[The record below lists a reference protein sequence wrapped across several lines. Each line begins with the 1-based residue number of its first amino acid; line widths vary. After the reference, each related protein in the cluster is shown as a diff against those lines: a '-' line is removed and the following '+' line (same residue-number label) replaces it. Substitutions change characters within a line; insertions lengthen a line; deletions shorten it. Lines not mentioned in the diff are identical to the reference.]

1 MKIDISPEIQFQT
14 ARSGGKGGQNVNK
27 VETAVIG
34 SWHIGNSNLVTEEQ
48 KAILIKALD
57 NQVNSEGCWMVK
69 SRESRSQLENKSIT
83 ITKMNERLNQLLA
96 PVKKRIPTKV
106 PKAVIE
112 KRKEIKQRIQE
123 KKLMR
128 RKWQP

>member
-48 KAILIKALD
+48 KEILIKALN